1 MTLALGWQEDA
12 SAARQVCQCWEFVC
26 LLSMIAGY
34 SQAWRFEGIVV
45 VPRLDGGRAMGL
57 EAQPGMVEA

>member
-1 MTLALGWQEDA
+1 M
-12 SAARQVCQCWEFVC
+12 V
-26 LLSMIAGY
+26 AGY